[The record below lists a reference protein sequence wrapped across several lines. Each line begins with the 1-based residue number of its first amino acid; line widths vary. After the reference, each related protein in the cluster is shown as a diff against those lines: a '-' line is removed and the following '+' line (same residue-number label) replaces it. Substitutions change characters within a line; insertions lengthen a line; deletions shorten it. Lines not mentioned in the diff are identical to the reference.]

1 MFLVRLHV
9 FQFTRYSRCRSR
21 VSLLILSHRFPF
33 VKNFFQV
40 FSNFFLCD
48 LLSLRSRGQL
58 AYISRYVSLCQGL
71 FYKFRNYFYGRS
83 NRKQEP
89 LSGLLLEISKV
100 ILHHQSDHN
109 HRRFCDKQQ
118 QMYRRCPHHGR
129 QRSYAP
135 ADSSAEQPLHG
146 SWV

>member
-9 FQFTRYSRCRSR
+9 IQFTRYSRCRSR

-48 LLSLRSRGQL
+48 LLSLRSRDSLHIL
-58 AYISRYVSLCQGL
+58 ADTHALVKGFFTNFAIIFMV
-71 FYKFRNYFYGRS
+71 RS
-83 NRKQEP
+83 NRKQES

-109 HRRFCDKQQ
+109 HRRFCDRPQ
-118 QMYRRCPHHGR
+118 QMFHRYPHHGR

-135 ADSSAEQPLHG
+135 ADSSAAPLPHG